1 MSKQTVNNTKLGIF
15 VLASLIF
22 LVLLL
27 YMIGKNRNLFGSN
40 YILKARFENVHGLVP
55 GNNVRYAG
63 IQAGTVKKVTILNDT
78 VIEVT
83 MTIQTKLQNII
94 RKNAIAAIGT
104 DGLVGN
110 KVLNISPAKKMAA
123 LAAEGDVL
131 DSRKAVDTDEMM
143 QTLYKTNNDVAAVAN
158 GLKMAVDKLNNSSAL
173 WNLLNDRSMPDEL
186 KASATNLRLATA
198 RAGIMAANLEQ
209 VIADMKN
216 GKGSA
221 GMLLRDS
228 SFAHNLNEAAFKI
241 NMAGN
246 GADSLTRALNI
257 MVNGIQEDIN
267 NGKGTVNSLLKDPEI
282 VKRINESLISI
293 QGGTEGFNQSM
304 DALKHSFLFRGYF
317 KKLEKQKK
325 KEAAKAS
332 NN

>member
-40 YILKARFENVHGLVP
+40 YILKARFENVQGIVP

-104 DGLVGN
+104 DGLVGD

-246 GADSLTRALNI
+246 GAD
-257 MVNGIQEDIN
+257 
-267 NGKGTVNSLLKDPEI
+267 
-282 VKRINESLISI
+282 
-293 QGGTEGFNQSM
+293 
-304 DALKHSFLFRGYF
+304 
-317 KKLEKQKK
+317 
-325 KEAAKAS
+325 
-332 NN
+332 